1 MGTALA
7 EASGD
12 AIFDAAIVDGVG
24 RDAYSTGF
32 ARGDVKVSGSNVKFG
47 GTIAGTATINS
58 RTTLDSTLI
67 GEGSTA
73 EDLTLNARRDISFE
87 GESRIEGI
95 VNGAESG
102 ESSLA
107 INPLAPRRTTIDI
120 ETTSEM
126 NGMAR
131 ALNRHDNAQV
141 NLLVNS
147 RTGTNGVEAIADNA
161 VYGQAVTTRDS
172 LGSSNEKAE
181 ASGYITD
188 AAWTAST
195 ALLDDGSTTPIDA
208 TYRYASVQGRL
219 GGTPDGLPEPLPGLG
234 VGSWILN
241 PYINP
246 MRSQT
251 WSTQLAATGPILLT
265 GLAPSD
271 FTPTANAL
279 NPLGPVLVNPL
290 TTRVNLATYRMRL
303 NGMVVSGN
311 TNDAVGAYLGLD
323 TQRLTNVRRFD
334 ETTGLL
340 LPVAQRTR
348 ALSIAPLN
356 GIEWL
361 EGNNADLLPGTYTS
375 PIVPFGLNQN
385 AVSRNSGLRSIH
397 TQIINTVIT

>member
-1 MGTALA
+1 
-7 EASGD
+7 
-12 AIFDAAIVDGVG
+12 
-24 RDAYSTGF
+24 
-32 ARGDVKVSGSNVKFG
+32 VKFG
-47 GTIAGTATINS
+47 GTIAGIATINS
-58 RTTLDSTLI
+58 RTTIDSTRA
-67 GEGSTA
+67 GEGSTT

-87 GESRIEGI
+87 GESKIEGI

-102 ESSLA
+102 ESSLLT
-107 INPLAPRRTTIDI
+107 NPLAPVRTTIDI
-120 ETTSEM
+120 ETTSVM

-141 NLLVNS
+141 NLFVNS
-147 RTGTNGVEAIADNA
+147 RTGSDGVDAISDNA

-172 LGSSNEKAE
+172 LGSSTEKAE

-195 ALLDDGSTTPIDA
+195 ALRDDGSATPIDNN
-208 TYRYASVQGRL
+208 YRYASVQGRL

-246 MRSQT
+246 MQSRT
-251 WSTQLAATGPILLT
+251 WSTQLAASGPMVILT
-265 GLAPSD
+265 GLAPSGY
-271 FTPTANAL
+271 TPSADAL
-279 NPLGPVLVNPL
+279 NPLGPLLLNL
-290 TTRVNLATYRMRL
+290 RATRVNEATYRMRL

-323 TQRLTNVRRFD
+323 TQRLMNTRRLD
-334 ETTGLL
+334 ETTVPPVV
-340 LPVAQRTR
+340 LPLVQRTR

-361 EGNNADLLPGTYTS
+361 EGNNANLLPGTYTQ
-375 PIVPFGLNQN
+375 PIVPFGLTQT
-385 AVSRNSGLRSIH
+385 AVARNSGLRSIQ